1 MNSWK
6 TWNLEPGRPALQPHL
21 VKTSWMVA
29 WVASAAMLLAAC
41 DKPGQA
47 SAPPPA
53 APAGTATAPAPTT
66 PPVTPTTPPAP
77 AAPAAEP
84 EVIFHS
90 NRAQTN
96 LPIVKLLIGPHELDA
111 ELCTTITQVATG
123 MMHRK
128 GVGTTDAMFFAFA
141 IGQQRSFYMKNVDF
155 PIAAAYIDTD
165 GVVQEIVQL
174 KARDV
179 TPVPSQSDRIQYVLE
194 TAPDWFTRNNVGV
207 GALVTTPKGELRATL
222 ARLARLP

>member
-1 MNSWK
+1 
-6 TWNLEPGRPALQPHL
+6 
-21 VKTSWMVA
+21 MVA
-29 WVASAAMLLAAC
+29 WVVSAAMLLAAC

-47 SAPPPA
+47 SAPPSA
-53 APAGTATAPAPTT
+53 APAGTTTASAPTT
-66 PPVTPTTPPAP
+66 PAVAPAAPPAP
-77 AAPAAEP
+77 SPPPAAEP

-90 NRAQTN
+90 SRAQTN

-128 GVGTTDAMFFAFA
+128 GVGTNDAMFFAFA

-174 KARDV
+174 KAREV

>member
-1 MNSWK
+1 MRLQ
-6 TWNLEPGRPALQPHL
+6 TLDRLGDETVDHGFEGRLRIGAGGARLGIGRTLAVGRGAPIEDAPRVRDLGRAGEPLG
-21 VKTSWMVA
+21 
-29 WVASAAMLLAAC
+29 
-41 DKPGQA
+41 
-47 SAPPPA
+47 
-53 APAGTATAPAPTT
+53 
-66 PPVTPTTPPAP
+66 
-77 AAPAAEP
+77 
-84 EVIFHS
+84 
-90 NRAQTN
+90 
-96 LPIVKLLIGPHELDA
+96 IGPHELDA

-128 GVGTTDAMFFAFA
+128 GVGTNDAMFFVFA

-174 KARDV
+174 KAREV
-179 TPVPSQSDRIQYVLE
+179 TPVPSQSERIQYVLE

-207 GALVTTPKGELRATL
+207 GALVTTPKGELRTTL

>member
-1 MNSWK
+1 MHCRK
-6 TWNLEPGRPALQPHL
+6 TWNLEPGRPSIQPRA

-29 WVASAAMLLAAC
+29 WVVSAAVLLAAC

-47 SAPPPA
+47 SAPAPA
-53 APAGTATAPAPTT
+53 APAST
-66 PPVTPTTPPAP
+66 PPAAVTPATPPAP
-77 AAPAAEP
+77 PTPAAEP

-123 MMHRK
+123 LMHRK
-128 GVGTTDAMFFAFA
+128 GIGTNDAMFFAFA

-174 KARDV
+174 KARDA

-194 TAPDWFTRNNVGV
+194 TAPDWFTRNNVSV
-207 GALVTTPKGELRATL
+207 GALVTTPKGELRTTL

>member
-1 MNSWK
+1 
-6 TWNLEPGRPALQPHL
+6 
-21 VKTSWMVA
+21 MVA
-29 WVASAAMLLAAC
+29 WVASAAVLLAAC

-53 APAGTATAPAPTT
+53 APAGTTTAPAPTT
-66 PPVTPTTPPAP
+66 PAVTPTTPPAP

-128 GVGTTDAMFFAFA
+128 GVGTNDAMFFAFA

-179 TPVPSQSDRIQYVLE
+179 TPVPSKSERIQYVLE

-207 GALVTTPKGELRATL
+207 GALVTTPKGELRTTL

>member
-1 MNSWK
+1 MEF
-6 TWNLEPGRPALQPHL
+6 EPGRPALQPRP

-29 WVASAAMLLAAC
+29 WVVSAAMLLAAC
-41 DKPGQA
+41 NKPGQA

-53 APAGTATAPAPTT
+53 AASGGSTAAPAPTQPPAVTPAT
-66 PPVTPTTPPAP
+66 PP
-77 AAPAAEP
+77 APAAEP

-128 GVGTTDAMFFAFA
+128 GVGTHDAMFFVCA

-174 KARDV
+174 KAREV
-179 TPVPSQSDRIQYVLE
+179 TPVPSQSERIQYVLE

-207 GALVTTPKGELRATL
+207 GALVTTPKGELRTTL

>member
-1 MNSWK
+1 
-6 TWNLEPGRPALQPHL
+6 
-21 VKTSWMVA
+21 MVA
-29 WVASAAMLLAAC
+29 WVVSAAVLLAAC

-53 APAGTATAPAPTT
+53 APAGTTTPAVTPSTPAAPAP
-66 PPVTPTTPPAP
+66 P
-77 AAPAAEP
+77 PAAEP

-128 GVGTTDAMFFAFA
+128 GIGTNDAMFFAFA

>member
-1 MNSWK
+1 
-6 TWNLEPGRPALQPHL
+6 
-21 VKTSWMVA
+21 MVA
-29 WVASAAMLLAAC
+29 WVVSAVMLLAAC
-41 DKPGQA
+41 NKPGQA

-53 APAGTATAPAPTT
+53 SSGGTPAAPAPTT
-66 PPVTPTTPPAP
+66 PTAVTPATSPAP
-77 AAPAAEP
+77 ATAATPAAEP

-128 GVGTTDAMFFAFA
+128 GVGTNDAMFFVFA

-174 KARDV
+174 KAREV
-179 TPVPSQSDRIQYVLE
+179 TPVPSKSERIQYVLE

-207 GALVTTPKGELRATL
+207 GALVTTPKGELRTTL

>member
-1 MNSWK
+1 
-6 TWNLEPGRPALQPHL
+6 
-21 VKTSWMVA
+21 
-29 WVASAAMLLAAC
+29 
-41 DKPGQA
+41 
-47 SAPPPA
+47 
-53 APAGTATAPAPTT
+53 
-66 PPVTPTTPPAP
+66 
-77 AAPAAEP
+77 
-84 EVIFHS
+84 
-90 NRAQTN
+90 
-96 LPIVKLLIGPHELDA
+96 
-111 ELCTTITQVATG
+111 

-128 GVGTTDAMFFAFA
+128 GVGTNDAMFFAFA